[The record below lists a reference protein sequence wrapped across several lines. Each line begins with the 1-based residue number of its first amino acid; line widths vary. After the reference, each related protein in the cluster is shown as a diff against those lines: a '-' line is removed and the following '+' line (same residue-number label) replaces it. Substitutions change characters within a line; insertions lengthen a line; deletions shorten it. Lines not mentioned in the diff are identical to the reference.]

1 MKSKL
6 YPAGII
12 IIICLSLIA
21 CSQKTDTVKNKEEVK
36 AENTEAEADGDSD
49 QNEELNDEPPEN
61 QENAGH
67 NNEEPDVEDLVTEWS
82 AYENERFG
90 FQVNYPSEWHIGQE
104 PANGD
109 GVELYYVGADQIYVF
124 ARHFDGEYPSDLGLF
139 EELET
144 DSGQEAFLHTQLT
157 DTGMVFYSMV
167 MFTEDK
173 EYRLNAEVSEEF
185 FDKHEQVLE
194 EMARSF
200 QVADTEGIQPVSVEQ
215 LDWDSYRNTRF
226 GYELSYPDY
235 WKAGEEP
242 ENGDGLQL
250 YSEGENEV
258 IVYASFFNQEYSP
271 ELDNFKEFTTESG
284 EQAFI
289 REVWQ
294 NDSKVQFELVLI
306 KDDVQYNLRA
316 NVTGN
321 FYERYKEVLHT
332 IAKSFTIV
340 EGFENGNGEVNWT
353 AYTNSRFGF
362 EVNYPVSWPAGS
374 PAGNGDGMPL
384 YQNGGN
390 EILAY
395 ASHYMPEFGPE
406 LSNYTEIEL
415 NSGLHAYI
423 MKEAT
428 ADYVTFDLAVIEDG
442 IEYHLKGRLSPVFY
456 QANEE
461 IIEEMLHSFKLVPG
475 EEG

>member
-6 YPAGII
+6 YPAGIF

-21 CSQKTDTVKNKEEVK
+21 CSQKTDTVKNMEEVK
-36 AENTEAEADGDSD
+36 AENTEGEADGASLES
-49 QNEELNDEPPEN
+49 NEEMNDEPDN
-61 QENAGH
+61 QENEGE
-67 NNEEPDVEDLVTEWS
+67 NNEEADVEDLVTDWS
-82 AYENERFG
+82 TYENERFG

-104 PANGD
+104 PDNGD

-157 DTGMVFYSMV
+157 DTGMVFYSV
-167 MFTEDK
+167 AMFTEDK

-185 FDKHEQVLE
+185 FEEYEQVLR

-200 QVADTEGIQPVSVEQ
+200 QVAESEGIQPVSAEH

-226 GYELSYPDY
+226 GFELSYPDY
-235 WKAGEEP
+235 WEAGEET

-250 YSEGENEV
+250 YSEGGNDV
-258 IVYASFFNQEYSP
+258 IVYASFFDQEHSP
-271 ELDNFKEFTTESG
+271 NFDEFTDFTTESG

-294 NDSKVQFELVLI
+294 NGTEVQFELFLI
-306 KDDVQYNLRA
+306 KDDVQYNLIA
-316 NVTGN
+316 DVTRD
-321 FYERYKEVLHT
+321 FYEKYKEVLR
-332 IAKSFTIV
+332 AMARSFAIV
-340 EGFENGNGEVNWT
+340 EGLENGNGNVNWT
-353 AYTNSRFGF
+353 VYTNSRFGF
-362 EVNYPVSWPAGS
+362 EVNYPVSWPAGKA
-374 PAGNGDGMPL
+374 AGNGDGMSL

-390 EILAY
+390 KILAY

-415 NSGLHAYI
+415 KSGLHAYI
-423 MKEAT
+423 MKEVSSNFIA
-428 ADYVTFDLAVIEDG
+428 FDLAVIENG
-442 IEYHLKGRLSPVFY
+442 IEYHLKGSLSPVFY
-456 QANEE
+456 HANEE
-461 IIEEMLHSFKLVPG
+461 IIEEMIHSFQITPV
-475 EEG
+475 EEL